1 MVSYENIRTSNLCQ
15 LSSLYSGMYI
25 YVCLCI
31 FVHEITI
38 DNKEVMNLKKNKERN
53 VGGFGRKKGKE
64 MI

>member
-1 MVSYENIRTSNLCQ
+1 MSVEQ
-15 LSSLYSGMYI
+15 SLFRNVYLR
-25 YVCLCI
+25 VCVCI

-38 DNKEVMNLKKNKERN
+38 DNKEVMNLKKNKGRN